1 MSKPNAQPIQISP
14 EITIQP
20 PLTRRGT
27 GPGLI
32 LVVPPKWVV
41 DHMNRLFLEYIQT
54 KGNEDQCHVQK
65 TLDPEPLKKWAEEG
79 YAVAQV
85 TVSDDRASKEKFA
98 ELLGTAMAELEKVK
112 ECEGLEKVGLV
123 VYGTVG
129 FNDIAFAIT
138 ADPRIT
144 SCIFYGPFKPTWAKD
159 TSVPVLAHIPGP
171 APKPTEREANIQIF
185 GEEPENLKSHYYP
198 NLKTLDCS
206 FALPSC
212 AGFNP
217 TAASVAHTRSLTFLK
232 PLVGGPYF
240 DLETIWEEHTKYE
253 FEDRS
258 VEKTMATMVDQPYV
272 NHVPTLTGGIGRE
285 NLTEFYRDHFINSNS
300 DDAQL
305 ELVSRTVGIDRIV
318 DEFLLNFTH
327 DRVVDWLIPGVPP
340 THRKVSI
347 PFTSIV
353 NIRGDRLYHEHIAW
367 DQGTVLRQLGL
378 LPEYLPFPY
387 ALPDG
392 RQPGEG
398 GNRFEYRVPVAGL
411 ETAKKLVDENAVES
425 NEMLGFEMR
434 EVSE

>member
-1 MSKPNAQPIQISP
+1 MSLPNAQPIIISP

-32 LVVPPKWVV
+32 LAVPPAKQVESE
-41 DHMNRLFLEYIQT
+41 NRFILKYGP
-54 KGNEDQCHVQK
+54 KNGNEDHSQK

-79 YAVAQV
+79 YAVVQV
-85 TVSDDRASKEKFA
+85 TCNEISRTGRFG
-98 ELLGTAMAELEKVK
+98 ELVGTAITELGKVN
-112 ECEGLEKVGLV
+112 ECEGVEKVGLV
-123 VYGTVG
+123 VYVEADPNG
-129 FNDIAFAIT
+129 IAFAIT
-138 ADPRIT
+138 ANPRIT
-144 SCIFYGPFKPTWAKD
+144 CCVNYGDFNPIWAKD
-159 TSVPVLAHIPGP
+159 ISVPILAHLPGP
-171 APKPTEREANIQIF
+171 IPQRSKGYIQMF
-185 GEEPENLKSHYYP
+185 GEDPANLKAHYYP
-198 NLKTLDCS
+198 DLKLLGSS
-206 FALPSC
+206 FALPSSV
-212 AGFNP
+212 GFNP
-217 TAASVAHTRSLTFLK
+217 NAASVAHTRSLTFLK
-232 PLVGGPYF
+232 PLLGGPYF
-240 DLETIWEEHTKYE
+240 DLEAIWDEHTKYE

-272 NHVPTLTGGIGRE
+272 NHIPTLTGGIGRE
-285 NLTEFYRDHFINSNS
+285 NLTKFYRDHFIHSNAE
-300 DDAQL
+300 DAQL

-318 DEFLLNFTH
+318 DEFLFNFTH
-327 DRVVDWLIPGVPP
+327 NRVVDWLIPGIPP

-398 GNRFEYRVPVAGL
+398 GKRFEYRVPVAGL

-425 NEMLGFEMR
+425 NEMLGYEVR
-434 EVSE
+434 EVPGE